1 MGKITSKGA
10 KINVWWGEAQ
20 DTWRKWKAKKSEANK
35 EKSSSHSLDLFNQC
49 KKKLYLYM

>member
-1 MGKITSKGA
+1 MDKITLKAA

-20 DTWRKWKAKKSEANK
+20 DTQRKWKAKKSEANK
-35 EKSSSHSLDLFNQC
+35 EKSSLYSLDLFNQC